1 MTTDGHLEEAPH
13 GSAQGLL
20 DFLTWTGDKHEI
32 VESTASALRT
42 GCQKVLSVE
51 DDLLHLDLR
60 SADIDNIVERF
71 RVSSRVKMKPRTVDQ
86 YEQRFRQ
93 SVDMYQRYLNGDPD
107 WKPSARARTNTSSG
121 KAGAKRAA
129 SVKQSHANAK
139 STTVPKPANGDQE
152 SRVSDLIAYPFP
164 LRLGLTAQVHLPADL
179 TSREARRLAAFIAAL
194 SVDDAQDSPPGDA
207 LP

>member
-1 MTTDGHLEEAPH
+1 MTTDGQLEGAPH

-51 DDLLHLDLR
+51 DDLLLLDLR

-107 WKPSARARTNTSSG
+107 WKPSSRARNNPSSG
-121 KAGAKRAA
+121 KPGAKRAVT
-129 SVKQSHANAK
+129 VKQSQAEAR
-139 STTVPKPANGDQE
+139 TTAPRPRNGD
-152 SRVSDLIAYPFP
+152 RDLGISDLIAYPFP
-164 LRLGLTAQVHLPADL
+164 LRPGLTAQVHLPADV
-179 TSREARRLAAFIAAL
+179 TSREAKRLAAFIAAL
-194 SVDDAQDSPPGDA
+194 SVDDAQDSPSGDA
-207 LP
+207 LS